1 VDANGMPVQAKVVEK
16 NNDTTT
22 ILLSDVKR
30 NATVKA
36 SVFKIEPPKDVKIIQ
51 G

>member
-1 VDANGMPVQAKVVEK
+1 MPVQAKVVEK

-22 ILLSDVKR
+22 ILLSNVHR
-30 NATVKA
+30 NATIKA
-36 SVFKIEPPKDVKIIQ
+36 SQFKIEPPKDVKIVQ